1 MNLFWEQKDD
11 PNIDGPQEGWSSTD
25 IFWVGPG
32 DIELNTV
39 LYASLNP
46 SDVAASRYLVTGSGT
61 GVLGSYI
68 EYDVA
73 NRWTNVSVLPDGYK
87 LIKTDAN
94 GVVTEFIQMNQIAN
108 PPCN

>member
-1 MNLFWEQKDD
+1 MDLFWEQKDD
-11 PNIDGPQEGWSSTD
+11 PIINGPNEGRSSSE

-39 LYASLNP
+39 LYTDPINLNVAVSL
-46 SDVAASRYLVTGSGT
+46 YLVTGSETT
-61 GVLGSYI
+61 GNI

-73 NRWTNVSVLPDGYK
+73 NRWTNVSVLPDSYK

-94 GVVTEFIQMNQIAN
+94 GVVTEFTQMNQIPN